1 MSLII
6 FRNKS
11 EIPDTIDYINS
22 NDLFFNEKTTI
33 PDTPLAKEILKK
45 VDKADYYSELVFTS
59 RTKDLGNLF
68 KNYLSSGTKTL
79 LNIISNPDKCFNLAE
94 CGINVLDFIPKI
106 KDGIVL
112 WEHISLFPEDEDE
125 SCDIVYKDKQFTNI
139 YEFLNYA
146 RYEDE
151 D

>member
-45 VDKADYYSELVFTS
+45 VDQEL
-59 RTKDLGNLF
+59 RH
-68 KNYLSSGTKTL
+68 Y
-79 LNIISNPDKCFNLAE
+79 
-94 CGINVLDFIPKI
+94 
-106 KDGIVL
+106 
-112 WEHISLFPEDEDE
+112 
-125 SCDIVYKDKQFTNI
+125 
-139 YEFLNYA
+139 
-146 RYEDE
+146 
-151 D
+151 